1 VSDKVAILGVG
12 TTKID
17 SAKKDQKLDDMVFE
31 AASKAFAQ
39 ASLDREEIDSVVIAA
54 CDELDGRCISSML
67 LAMPA
72 GAYLK
77 DEIKVTDDGS
87 YGVILAA
94 MRLMTG
100 LFDLSLVVS
109 WCKTSEAPLSDVM
122 SMRWDPFYH
131 RGIGMN
137 HITAAALM
145 AGAYAERHGISSDIP
160 AKVVVKNRRN
170 GSRNLNAHLRTP
182 VTMGEVRLSPRV
194 SWPLRAL
201 DCAPESDGACALILA
216 SPRRAKKLKRD
227 AVRLAGFGWAADS
240 YYLGERMLWDSPSLR
255 IAAGKA
261 YGMAKIKEPVA
272 EIDAAEI
279 SDFTSYHELLAYE
292 GLGFCGSGQAQDLIR
307 EGITARE
314 GGLPVNPS
322 GGLLCSNPFTAAGLF
337 RICEAF
343 LQVAGK
349 AGDHQIRGATKA
361 LAQGS
366 AGFCAQGNAVFV
378 LTQ

>member
-1 VSDKVAILGVG
+1 VVNNIAILGVG
-12 TTKID
+12 MTKAD
-17 SAKKDQKLDDMVFE
+17 AAKRDQKLDDMVFE
-31 AASKAFAQ
+31 AASMALAR
-39 ASLDREEIDSVVIAA
+39 ASLDREQIESVVVAA

-94 MRLMTG
+94 LRLMTG

-122 SMRWDPFYH
+122 RMRWDPFYH
-131 RGIGMN
+131 RPFGMN

-145 AGAYAERHGISSDIP
+145 AGAYAQRYSLSRDIP

-170 GSRNLNAHLRTP
+170 GLRNRNAHLRTP
-182 VTMGEVRLSPRV
+182 VTLGDVRSSPIA

-201 DCAPESDGACALILA
+201 DCAPESDGACALVLA
-216 SPRRAKKLKRD
+216 SPRKARELKRD
-227 AVRLAGFGWAADS
+227 AVRLAGFGWAVDS
-240 YYLGERMLWDSPSLR
+240 YYLGERALWETPSLR
-255 IAAGKA
+255 IAAEKA
-261 YGMAKIKEPVA
+261 YDMAKIRKPVA
-272 EIDAAEI
+272 EIDTAEV

-292 GLGFCGSGQAQDLIR
+292 GLGFCDAGQAQDLIR

-337 RICEAF
+337 RVCEAC
-343 LQVAGK
+343 LQVAGE
-349 AGDHQIRGATKA
+349 AGDHQIRGVKKA

-366 AGFCAQGNAVFV
+366 GGFCAQGNAVFI